1 MIIALEFDG
10 VIVEDAFPRIGEEKP
25 FAFDTLKK
33 LRKRGHTLILWSR
46 RTGKSLDEAV
56 EFCRQNGMEFYAV
69 NKSYPEEELDND
81 VSRKVN
87 AELFIDNRMQTDL
100 PDWGAIY
107 QMIKRNKVYQP
118 FSSLTEEVPAPG
130 LFSRILKTFSF
141 QLT

>member
-1 MIIALEFDG
+1 MVIAIEFDG
-10 VIVEDAFPRIGEEKP
+10 VIVDDNYPNIGDEKP

-46 RTGKSLDEAV
+46 RTGKLLDEAV
-56 EFCRQNGMEFYAV
+56 EYCLQNGVEFYAA
-69 NKSYPEEELDND
+69 NKSYPEEVFDNE

-87 AELFIDNRMQTDL
+87 ADLFIDNRLQGEL

-118 FSSLTEEVPAPG
+118 FSALSENVEAPG
-130 LFSRILKTFSF
+130 FFSRILKNIS
-141 QLT
+141 

>member
-1 MIIALEFDG
+1 MVIAIEFDG
-10 VIVEDAFPRIGEEKP
+10 VIVEDKYPAIGEEKP

-46 RTGKSLDEAV
+46 RTGHLLDEAV
-56 EFCRQNGMEFYAV
+56 EFCQQHGMEFYTA
-69 NKSYPEEELDND
+69 NKSYPEEELDKD

-87 AELFIDNRMQTDL
+87 ADLFIDNRMQSDL

-118 FSSLTEEVPAPG
+118 FSALNESVQNPG
-130 LFSRILKTFSF
+130 FFSRLLKNIS
-141 QLT
+141 